1 MMVLNQ
7 QDWKRLQTPLLV
19 LGIAL
24 VIVGLLAYYAKGYLN
39 EQEIAMET
47 QRMQLNQARQK
58 FLSSGQ
64 EREMIVQYLPK
75 YQYLLASGFVG
86 EERRIEWIETLRQIH
101 LQHKLFSIDYN
112 ISQQA
117 TVRPSYLP
125 NLGNFTLHSSTMHLE
140 FGMLHEGD
148 LLTLL
153 DNLRAQFNTFV
164 VRECTLTKPSGTKI
178 NATILTDYLK
188 ASCEID
194 WLTLRDPQL
203 RLPT

>member
-1 MMVLNQ
+1 MVLNQ
-7 QDWKRLQTPLLV
+7 QDWKRLQLPLLV
-19 LGIAL
+19 LGAIF
-24 VIVGLLAYYAKGYLN
+24 VIIGLLAFYANNYQSQQQQAL
-39 EQEIAMET
+39 EL

-58 FLSSGQ
+58 LLSSGQ
-64 EREMIVQYLPK
+64 EREMIVQYLPQ
-75 YQYLLASGFVG
+75 YQHLLATGFVG
-86 EERRIEWIETLRQIH
+86 EEKRIEWIETLRQIH

-112 ISQQA
+112 IGQQA
-117 TVRPSYLP
+117 IAHPTYLP
-125 NLGNFTLHSSTMHLE
+125 NLGGFIMHASTMHLD

-153 DNLRAQFNTFV
+153 ENMRAQFNTFV
-164 VRECTLTKPSGTKI
+164 VREGTVSKPSGAKI

-194 WLTLRDPQL
+194 WITLRDPQL

>member
-1 MMVLNQ
+1 MVLNQ
-7 QDWKRLQTPLLV
+7 QDWKRLQGPLLI

-24 VIVGLLAYYAKGYLN
+24 VLVGLLAFYAKQYHN
-39 EQEIAMET
+39 EQEQVLQM
-47 QRMQLNQARQK
+47 QRSQLNQARQK

-75 YQYLLASGFVG
+75 YQHLLATGFVG

-112 ISQQA
+112 IGQQVVA
-117 TVRPSYLP
+117 QPSYLP
-125 NLGNFTLHSSTMHLE
+125 NLGSFTLHASTMHLD

-164 VRECTLTKPSGTKI
+164 VRECTITNPSRAKI
-178 NATILTDYLK
+178 NASLLTDYLK

-194 WLTLRDPQL
+194 WISLRDPQL
-203 RLPT
+203 RLPI

>member
-1 MMVLNQ
+1 MVLNQ
-7 QDWKRLQTPLLV
+7 QDWKRLQGPMLV

-24 VIVGLLAYYAKGYLN
+24 VLVGLLAFYAKQYHD
-39 EQEIAMET
+39 EQEQALQA
-47 QRMQLNQARQK
+47 QRSQLNQARQK

-86 EERRIEWIETLRQIH
+86 EERRIEWIEALRQIH

-112 ISQQA
+112 ISQQVVA
-117 TVRPSYLP
+117 QPSYLP
-125 NLGNFTLHSSTMHLE
+125 NLGGFVLHASTMHLD

-164 VRECTLTKPSGTKI
+164 VRECTITKPSGLKMNTSQ
-178 NATILTDYLK
+178 LTDYLK

-194 WLTLRDPQL
+194 WITLRDPQL